1 MAQEGVFAI
10 PTTEVTKRVTVVS
23 SAFGSGLVLGWIAR
37 TRPEWATVG
46 SLMLGGAGIV
56 GSLMAK
62 GMMGE
67 ISLGVGSAAMGALG
81 ASIPTLF
88 TSPGR
93 RTQRQIQG
101 GGNGTKLL
109 AAPTNIVAE
118 TIAANA
124 RSAVEF

>member
-1 MAQEGVFAI
+1 MAEAFAI
-10 PTTEVTKRVTVVS
+10 QTAEVTKKVTVVS
-23 SAFGSGLVLGWIAR
+23 SAFGSGMILGWVAK
-37 TRPEWATVG
+37 TRPEWATVS
-46 SLMLGGAGIV
+46 SLMLGAAGIV
-56 GSLMAK
+56 GSLMTK

-67 ISLGVGSAAMGALG
+67 ISLGIGSAAMGALG

-88 TSPGR
+88 TTGR

-109 AAPTNIVAE
+109 TTPTNSVAE
-118 TIAANA
+118 AIVANA

>member
-1 MAQEGVFAI
+1 MAQESVFAV
-10 PTTEVTKRVTVVS
+10 PTGEITKRVTVVS
-23 SAFGSGLVLGWIAR
+23 SAFGSGIMLGWIAR

-46 SLMLGGAGIV
+46 SLMLGGAGIM

-62 GMMGE
+62 GMVGE
-67 ISLGVGSAAMGALG
+67 ISLGIGSAAMGALG

-88 TSPGR
+88 TSPGKR
-93 RTQRQIQG
+93 INKQIL

-109 AAPTNIVAE
+109 GSPTNAVAE
-118 TIAANA
+118 AIAANA

>member
-1 MAQEGVFAI
+1 MAEVFAI
-10 PTTEVTKRVTVVS
+10 QTAEVTKKVTVVS
-23 SAFGSGLVLGWIAR
+23 SAFGSGMILGWIAR
-37 TRPEWATVG
+37 TRPEWATVS

-56 GSLMAK
+56 GSLMSK

-88 TSPGR
+88 TTGR
-93 RTQRQIQG
+93 RTNRQIP

-109 AAPTNIVAE
+109 TAPTNAVAE
-118 TIAANA
+118 AIVANA

>member
-46 SLMLGGAGIV
+46 SLMLGGAGIM

-62 GMMGE
+62 GMVGE

-88 TSPGR
+88 TTGK
-93 RTQRQIQG
+93 RTNKQIL

-109 AAPTNIVAE
+109 GAPTNVVAE
-118 TIAANA
+118 AIAASA

>member
-46 SLMLGGAGIV
+46 SLMLGGAGIM

-62 GMMGE
+62 GMVGE

-88 TSPGR
+88 TTGK
-93 RTQRQIQG
+93 RTNKQIL

-109 AAPTNIVAE
+109 GAPTNAVAE
-118 TIAANA
+118 AIAASA

>member
-46 SLMLGGAGIV
+46 SLMLGGAGIM

-62 GMMGE
+62 GMVGE
-67 ISLGVGSAAMGALG
+67 IALGIGSAAMGALG
-81 ASIPTLF
+81 ASIPTMFQSQRRIRREL
-88 TSPGR
+88 PG
-93 RTQRQIQG
+93 G
-101 GGNGTKLL
+101 GTKLL
-109 AAPTNIVAE
+109 GPGTNVVAE
-118 TIAANA
+118 AIASQA
-124 RSAVEF
+124 RSGVEF